1 MAFGGALLG
10 AGGKTLSSKVLLKK
24 FGPMFWEMAYSMK
37 DAVRGWHLVPS
48 ALRGRVYTAVDAVV
62 AGINTIFN
70 GLSAP
75 DLETDWGGASEE

>member
-1 MAFGGALLG
+1 LAWQ
-10 AGGKTLSSKVLLKK
+10 VLPAHTIRSLAKHP
-24 FGPMFWEMAYSMK
+24 GRPAPPPVDVE